1 MPVLL
6 LFFCSGATALI
17 YEVIWSNYLKL
28 MMGSTVQAQTIV
40 LAVFMGGLALGNRL
54 FGKWADSLGEP
65 LKSYGYVEIAIGAYA
80 FLFAPLYNLADWVFV
95 TAGPAI
101 LEKSAM
107 LLAFKGFLSVAL
119 LAAPTIL
126 MGGSLPLIAAW
137 LQKTTPDARRFSARF
152 YSVNSLG
159 AVAGSGLAGFF
170 LVSWLGLSATIQFA
184 GMINLLVGLAAVIIS
199 GNAVEADSPSATET
213 ATKETSPSKS
223 ASSSPPAP
231 GLKLAICLVTLTGGV
246 SMGLEILAARSLIL
260 IFGGSLQ
267 AFSIVLMSFILGIG
281 IGASVIASLRIAR
294 WPRETTTFILL
305 LSGAAL
311 IGFYVMTIESWVEA
325 YRWIK
330 SGLAPS
336 EAGYVFHL
344 LINAGVSLVVLGI
357 PAGILGAVLPLWIRE
372 STSDA
377 ANLGQ
382 SVGRL
387 LTWNTLGA
395 VAGVLLTG
403 FVLMPAIGL
412 RGSLALLAFLLTGA
426 AAWVGWKRLPQAV
439 ALAAPGAVALGLGL
453 IVGTGGEAW
462 KTVLSSGVFRFRE
475 TVVDTERLERRR
487 QLVELLFY
495 EDGTDATVSVERSEV
510 SSGEFTTVLRINGK
524 PDASSRGDMSTQFLL
539 AHIPML
545 ARPDAKDVFVLGF
558 GSGVTAGALLG
569 HPIDRLDI
577 AENCEP
583 VLRAAS
589 FFAEWNRGVHT
600 NKIARIWNEDART
613 ILKLSDRRYD
623 VIISEPSNPW
633 TVGVGSVFSQD
644 FYKLAAQSLK
654 PKGVMTQWFHVYEMH
669 DGIMD
674 LVLSTFGSVFPY
686 VEIWDPGHGD
696 IILLGAMEPWPSGP
710 EVYRRVYERPEPR
723 ADLESIGLKT
733 PEAILARQLAS
744 QRTAF
749 AITEGRVVQSDE
761 FPILEYAAPK
771 AFFLGLNSQLLF
783 LFDER
788 TWQSSL
794 APPDKRVLLGK
805 FTDRQIDE
813 IFTEYRSVNEEL
825 TRYANL
831 RAVRKDAAIP
841 LDFYNG
847 AHPAP
852 VIFNVPGER
861 SGEAIFPPGASETF
875 KSLLAAESTLIRD
888 PAAWL
893 PAASRIEEIL
903 RQRSPASPP
912 EDPSW
917 PPAHYASIAARTWM
931 SQGDWARARTL
942 VELGVTFGNAQEL
955 NYLKRI
961 LDRVEELNP
970 GATLPR

>member
-28 MMGSTVQAQTIV
+28 MMGSTVQAQTVV
-40 LAVFMGGLALGNRL
+40 LAVFMGGLALGNRI
-54 FGKWADSLGEP
+54 FGKWADSLDNP
-65 LKSYGYVEIAIGAYA
+65 LRTYGYVEIAIGVYA
-80 FLFAPLYNLADWVFV
+80 FLFAPLYKLADMAFV
-95 TAGPAI
+95 GIGPAV
-101 LEKSAM
+101 LEHSAL

-119 LAAPTIL
+119 LAIPTVL

-152 YSVNSLG
+152 YSINSLG
-159 AVAGSGLAGFF
+159 AVAGAGLAGFF
-170 LVSWLGLSATIQFA
+170 LVSWIGLSMTILFA
-184 GMINLLVGLAAVIIS
+184 GSINLLVGLAAMIIS
-199 GNAVEADSPSATET
+199 GCAAASNSSKATKPREKETPSSPQPSA
-213 ATKETSPSKS
+213 
-223 ASSSPPAP
+223 PAP
-231 GLKLAICLVTLTGGV
+231 EIKLAICLVTLTGGV

-281 IGASVIASLRIAR
+281 IGASVIASPRIR
-294 WPRETTTFILL
+294 QWPREATTFVLL

-311 IGFYVMTIESWVEA
+311 IGIYVMSIESWVEA

-336 EAGYVFHL
+336 SAGYVFHL
-344 LINAGVSLVVLGI
+344 LINAGVSLIVLGI

-372 STSDA
+372 SSSDS
-377 ANLGQ
+377 ANLGH

-403 FVLMPAIGL
+403 FVLMPAVGL
-412 RGSLALLAFLLTGA
+412 RGSLALLAFLLIGA
-426 AAWVGWKRLPQAV
+426 AAWVGWSRLPRNV
-439 ALAAPGAVALGLGL
+439 AIAAPGAIALGLAF
-453 IVGTGGEAW
+453 VVWTGGETW

-475 TVVDTERLERRR
+475 TVVDTERLERRK

-495 EDGTDATVSVERSEV
+495 EDGTDATVSVERSQV
-510 SSGEFTTVLRINGK
+510 GNDQFTTVLRINGK
-524 PDASSRGDMSTQFLL
+524 PDASSRGDMSTQYLL

-569 HPIDRLDI
+569 HPIERLDI

-583 VLRAAS
+583 VIRAAPLFS
-589 FFAEWNRGVHT
+589 EWNRGVHT
-600 NKIARIWNEDART
+600 NKVARIWNEDART
-613 ILKLSDRRYD
+613 ILKLSDQRYD

-674 LVLSTFGSVFPY
+674 LVLSTFSSVFPY

-696 IILLGAMEPWPSGP
+696 IILLGAMEPWPTGP
-710 EVYRRVYERPEPR
+710 EIYRQVFERPEPR
-723 ADLESIGLKT
+723 DDLESIGLKT
-733 PEAILARQLAS
+733 PESILARQLAS

-749 AITEGRVVQSDE
+749 AITDGVAFQSDE

-794 APPDKRVLLGK
+794 APPDKRAELGK
-805 FTDRQIDE
+805 FTDQQIDE
-813 IFTEYRSVNEEL
+813 IFTEYRSVNQEL
-825 TRYANL
+825 TSYANQ
-831 RAVRKDAAIP
+831 RAARKDAAIA
-841 LDFYNG
+841 LDFFNG

-852 VIFNVPGER
+852 IIFSSPGER
-861 SGEAIFPPGASETF
+861 SKSAVYPAGASETF
-875 KSLLAAESTLIRD
+875 RFLLDAESTLIRT

-893 PAASRIEEIL
+893 PEVDRIEEIL
-903 RQRSPASPP
+903 RQRSPDAPP
-912 EDPSW
+912 EVPHWS
-917 PPAHYASIAARTWM
+917 PAHYASLAARTCM
-931 SQGDWARARTL
+931 SHGTWARARKL
-942 VELGVTFGNAQEL
+942 VELGLTFEDAREL

-961 LDRVEELNP
+961 LDRVETLSP
-970 GATLPR
+970 GATQSK